1 MSAHSRIPDRV
12 VWHRYDDFSEGDTNC
27 VDIALV
33 DSALLPLL
41 TLHRVGG
48 SGPSLAK
55 TLVARRIQ
63 PLVISHPFTWES

>member
-1 MSAHSRIPDRV
+1 V

-48 SGPSLAK
+48 SGPSLAPWQ

-63 PLVISHPFTWES
+63 PLVISHPSTWES